1 MDLAELRQFA
11 AVWLIDF
18 EFTQPKGSGE
28 RPVLICL
35 SARDYLSRR
44 RLDLDHTQLRQG
56 CPPFDIEHSLFV
68 AYAARA
74 EMSCFKVLGWPI
86 PPYILDLNLEYRHLR
101 NDGRPHPRA
110 LINALDHFHL
120 PTIGAEEKE
129 DMRALAIR
137 GAPFTA
143 AEMRALQEY
152 CASDTAALARLLPA
166 MAPHI
171 DLLYALVR
179 GRFTGCVAEMEHVG
193 IPVDQVLLGVLRERW
208 GEIRDVF
215 VGNIQRYWDLF
226 TEGKLTRAKFQRFID
241 ALHIPYWPRTPTGWY
256 RRDTDTLRDMA
267 VIYPEIQRLK
277 EAMDF
282 LGQVRELKL
291 AVGAD
296 GRNRTPLWPTSTKT
310 MRCAPSTMEF
320 AFNIP
325 AWLRCLI
332 QPHDGMALAY
342 LDFRQEEP
350 AIAACWSGDPG
361 MTHGYQVGGDLYV
374 DFAQRAQ
381 AIPSELS
388 ATDAKRHYKHV
399 RDQYKICLLASMYG
413 QQEQSLASRM
423 GRSPLHAAML
433 LEHLRRAYSRFITW
447 IDNEIDCA
455 FARGCMRSRLGWT
468 LYVKPETRET
478 SLLNYPMQVTGSE
491 ILQRAVWF
499 AQRAGV
505 RVCCTVHDALLIEA
519 PIADIAHHA
528 WLAKEAMRRA
538 SADILSGF
546 ELYIDGWGETAP
558 DDFIVHPDHYHDPR
572 GVTTW
577 RQLVPLLGEEFCAP
591 LMNKSGASRRQGAVH
606 LPGFTTGATR

>member
-11 AVWLIDF
+11 SVWLIDF
-18 EFTQPKGSGE
+18 EFTQPKGCGE
-28 RPVLICL
+28 RPIVICL
-35 SARDYLSRR
+35 SARNYLTSQ
-44 RLDLDHTQLRQG
+44 RLDLNASQLRPG
-56 CPPFDIEHSLFV
+56 FPPFDLDHSLFV

-74 EMSCFKVLGWPI
+74 EMSCFKVLQWPI

-101 NDGRPHPRA
+101 NDGRPHPRR
-110 LINALDHFHL
+110 LLDALDHFHL
-120 PTIGAEEKE
+120 PTMGADEKK
-129 DMRALAIR
+129 DMQDLATR

-143 AEMRALQEY
+143 EEMAALQAY

-171 DLLYALVR
+171 NLLYALVR

-193 IPVDQVLLGVLRERW
+193 VPIDHRLLGILRERW

-215 VGNIQRYWDLF
+215 IGNIQRYWDLF
-226 TEGKLTRAKFQRFID
+226 TDGKLTRAKFQRFID
-241 ALHIPYWPRTPTGWY
+241 SFRIPYWPRTPTGWY

-267 VIYPEIQRLK
+267 VIYPEIHRLK

-291 AVGAD
+291 AVGVD

-310 MRCAPSTMEF
+310 MRCAPSTTEF
-320 AFNIP
+320 VFNIP
-325 AWLRCLI
+325 AWLRGLV
-332 QPHDGMALAY
+332 QPPEGSALAY

-350 AIAACWSGDPG
+350 AIAACWSEDPA

-374 DFAQRAQ
+374 DFAKRAQ
-381 AIPSELS
+381 AIPAELS
-388 ATDAKRHYKHV
+388 TVDAKRRYKGV

-423 GRSPLHAAML
+423 GRSPLHAALL
-433 LEHLRRAYSRFITW
+433 LEQLRRAYARFIAW

-455 FARGCMRSRLGWT
+455 FARGYMRSRLGWT
-468 LYVKPETRET
+468 LHVKPDTRET
-478 SLLNYPMQVTGSE
+478 SLLNYPMQTTGSE
-491 ILQRAVWF
+491 ILQRAVWL
-499 AQRAGV
+499 AQRAGIT
-505 RVCCTVHDALLIEA
+505 VCCTVHDALLIEA
-519 PIADIAHHA
+519 PVAEIAHHA

-546 ELYIDGWGETAP
+546 ELYIDGWGESGSHE
-558 DDFIVHPDHYHDPR
+558 FIVHPRHYHDPR

-577 RQLVPLLGEEFCAP
+577 HQLAAVLGEAVCAP
-591 LMNKSGASRRQGAVH
+591 FMGK
-606 LPGFTTGATR
+606 P